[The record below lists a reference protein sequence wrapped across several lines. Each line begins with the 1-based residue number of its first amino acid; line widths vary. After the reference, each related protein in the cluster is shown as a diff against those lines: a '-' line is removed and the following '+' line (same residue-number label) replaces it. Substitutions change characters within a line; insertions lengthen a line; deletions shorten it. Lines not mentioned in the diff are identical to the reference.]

1 MWISKPNLLLV
12 EEKTWEC
19 LGITKRNCTWFFC
32 SPWTPIL
39 HFFFYMLLSAS
50 NESHFQVT
58 NDVKGFVKSEA
69 FSYLY
74 QYMPPGRRLPA
85 LPKMLTFMLSKVE
98 CILTQVDQMILQP
111 TGITLQGQWVLRRAR
126 RSSPVSYKKG
136 KFAEKSSQTNAS
148 RGKKRNNP
156 N

>member
-1 MWISKPNLLLV
+1 MNKQTKFVAGRGKDLGMFGHY
-12 EEKTWEC
+12 EKELYLIFLFSMNTN
-19 LGITKRNCTWFFC
+19 TAFF
-32 SPWTPIL
+32 L
-39 HFFFYMLLSAS
+39 YMLLSAS

-74 QYMPPGRRLPA
+74 QYMSPGRRLPA

-111 TGITLQGQWVLRRAR
+111 TGITLQGQ
-126 RSSPVSYKKG
+126 
-136 KFAEKSSQTNAS
+136 
-148 RGKKRNNP
+148 
-156 N
+156 